1 VPKLDR
7 VAVLFSINCF
17 AAAALALAIGFGLDL
32 PRPYWAVLTV
42 YITSQPLAGGV
53 RSKAIFR
60 LIGTFSGA
68 LFTVFVLPPLVNEP
82 WLLTTALGL
91 WVGVCL
97 GISLLDRTPRAYVL
111 MLAGYTATLIGFPTV
126 DHPGQIFDV
135 AVSRVEEISLGIVC
149 ATITH
154 SLFFPRPV
162 GAVLKL
168 RLAAWLQDADA
179 WALALLRQN
188 EGEAVADRRH
198 LAAAATEIHMLS
210 VLLPFDTSALR
221 YTIETVRAIHHRFLT
236 LIPVLSGID
245 DRLQALRAETG
256 GIDGP
261 TREAMAAVAEWIEG
275 GADYEL
281 SRSLHR
287 RIEEWKAAD
296 HGADWKSLLRLSL
309 FSRLQDLL
317 IDLGEGHLLHK
328 TLHAPPGPLPV
339 ELSVPLSK
347 RTRKRLHRD
356 VGLAALSGLSAF
368 LTIAIVCGLW
378 IGTGWSDGASA
389 AALAGVYCALF
400 AALDDPAPA
409 IKGFGIMFAVGIPLA
424 AVFQFTV
431 LPGIDGLPLLLLFI
445 APPFLVGGYLVVG
458 RKTGGLAT
466 AFNIA
471 FASALALQETYTAD
485 FAAFV
490 NSNTAIYVSLF
501 IAVLVTRAIR
511 SISVDTAAQRL
522 LLRTWKQLATL
533 ARNPGVADSAELAAE
548 MVDRLG
554 LLAPKLA
561 ATQSSSVSGQDV
573 LTDLRIGMNIAL
585 VQQYRASLPAE
596 QGARLTDLL
605 QRVGAHFSSL
615 TEKREPLPASAIL
628 PALDSCLR
636 AALAAPAVGEQ
647 RQAGIAALVGLRR
660 NLFPEAPA
668 FAEALS

>member
-1 VPKLDR
+1 MAKITRNGL
-7 VAVLFSINCF
+7 LFSVNSF
-17 AAAALALAIGFGLDL
+17 AAAGLALAVCFALDL
-32 PRPYWAVLTV
+32 PRPYWSVLTV
-42 YITSQPLAGGV
+42 YITSQPLAGAV
-53 RSKAIFR
+53 RSKALYR
-60 LIGTFSGA
+60 LVGTLAGA
-68 LFTVFVLPPLVNEP
+68 LFTVAVLPPLVDEP
-82 WLLTTALGL
+82 WLLSLALAG

-97 GISLLDRTPRAYVL
+97 GISLLDRSPRAYML

-168 RLAAWLQDADA
+168 RLAAWLKDADA
-179 WALALLRQN
+179 WALSILRPR
-188 EGEAVADRRH
+188 EGEEVTDRRH

-210 VLLPFDTSALR
+210 LLLPFDTSALR
-221 YTIETVRAIHHRFLT
+221 DTVDTVRAIHHRFLT

-245 DRLQALRAETG
+245 DRLQALRGVVG
-256 GIDGP
+256 GVDGT
-261 TREAMAAVAEWIEG
+261 TREAMDAVADWIDG
-275 GADYEL
+275 GADYQA

-287 RIEEWKAAD
+287 RIEEWKAQN
-296 HGADWKSLLRLSL
+296 HGSDWGALLRLSL
-309 FSRLQDLL
+309 FSRMQDLL
-317 IDLGEGHLLHK
+317 IDLGEGHLLHNA
-328 TLHAPPGPLPV
+328 LHAPPGPLPV
-339 ELSVPLSK
+339 ELSAPLSK
-347 RTRKRLHRD
+347 RTRKRLHSD

-368 LTIAIVCGLW
+368 LTIVIVCALW
-378 IGTGWSDGASA
+378 IGTGWTDGGSA

-409 IKGFGIMFAVGIPLA
+409 IKGFGMMFAVGIPLA
-424 AVFQFTV
+424 GVFQFTV
-431 LPGIDGLPLLLLFI
+431 LPGIDGLPLLLFFI
-445 APPFLVGGYLVVG
+445 APVFLVGGYLMMG
-458 RKTGGLAT
+458 RKTAGLAS

-490 NSNTAIYVSLF
+490 NSNAAIYVSLF

-511 SISVDTAAQRL
+511 SISVDTAAHRL
-522 LLRTWKQLATL
+522 LIRTWKQLAAL
-533 ARNPGVADSAELAAE
+533 ARNPGVVDSAELAAE

-573 LTDLRIGMNIAL
+573 LTDLRVGMNIAL
-585 VQQYRASLPAE
+585 VQRYRATLPPE
-596 QGARLTDLL
+596 QSARLSDLL
-605 QRVGAHFSSL
+605 QRVGAHFASL

-636 AALAAPAVGEQ
+636 AALTDPGASQE

-660 NLFPEAPA
+660 NLFPQAPA
-668 FAEALS
+668 FAEAL

>member
-1 VPKLDR
+1 MPKLDR

-17 AAAALALAIGFGLDL
+17 AAMALALAIGFGLDL
-32 PRPYWAVLTV
+32 PRPYWAVMTV

-53 RSKAIFR
+53 RSKAVFR

-68 LFTVFVLPPLVNEP
+68 LFTVFALPPLVNEP
-82 WLLTTALGL
+82 WLLITALGL
-91 WVGVCL
+91 WVGGCL
-97 GISLLDRTPRAYVL
+97 GVSLLDRTPRAYAL

-154 SLFFPRPV
+154 SLFFPSPV
-162 GAVLKL
+162 GAMLKL
-168 RLAAWLQDADA
+168 RVAAWLKDADA
-179 WALALLRQN
+179 WTLALLRQN

-198 LAAAATEIHMLS
+198 LATAANEIHMLS
-210 VLLPFDTSALR
+210 ILLPFDTSALR
-221 YTIETVRAIHHRFLT
+221 YAVETVRAIHHRFLT

-245 DRLQALRAETG
+245 DRLQALRAEAG

-261 TREAMAAVAEWIEG
+261 PREAMAAIADWIET
-275 GADYEL
+275 GADYEV
-281 SRSLHR
+281 SRSLHQ
-287 RIEEWKAAD
+287 RIEEWKSAD
-296 HGADWKSLLRLSL
+296 RGADWKALLRFSL

-328 TLHAPPGPLPV
+328 TLLAPPGPLPV
-339 ELSVPLSK
+339 ELPVILSK
-347 RTRKRLHRD
+347 STRKRLHRD
-356 VGLAALSGLSAF
+356 IGLAALSGLGAF

-378 IGTGWSDGASA
+378 VQSGWPDGTAA

-409 IKGFGIMFAVGIPLA
+409 IERFGWMIALAMPLA
-424 AVFQFTV
+424 AFFLFTV

-445 APPFLVGGYLVVG
+445 APPFLVAGALMVD
-458 RKTGGLAT
+458 RKTASWALPFT
-466 AFNIA
+466 IA

-485 FAAFV
+485 FAAFM
-490 NSNTAIYVSLF
+490 NSNLAIYVSLF
-501 IAVLVTRAIR
+501 VAIMVTRSIR
-511 SISVDTAAQRL
+511 SISVDTAAHRL
-522 LLRTWKQLATL
+522 LIRTWRQLATL
-533 ARNPGVADSAELAAE
+533 ARDPGTANSTELAAE

-554 LLAPKLA
+554 LLVPKLA
-561 ATQSSSVSGQDV
+561 AAQPSSINGQDV

-585 VQQYRASLPAE
+585 VQHYRASLPAE

-615 TEKREPLPASAIL
+615 TEKREPPPPSATLPV
-628 PALDSCLR
+628 LDSCMR
-636 AALAAPAVGEQ
+636 AALAAAGEHH
-647 RQAGIAALVGLRR
+647 QAGIAALVGLRR
-660 NLFPEAPA
+660 NLFPKAPA
-668 FAEALS
+668 FAETV